1 MGSMF
6 GRRGKSL
13 KELIGLQHEGLQ
25 ELIRLQHEELRRWD
39 EEARHRQEESSRR
52 QEESRRRQEESRR
65 RQEEWEEESRQ
76 WREESRQAIEK
87 SNRAIEDFREFNREI
102 LLRNEKVYTS
112 VLQRLELLAEEIRE
126 HRDET
131 RAQTKAL
138 LRLLDRFDGPG
149 GLAAA

>member
-39 EEARHRQEESSRR
+39 EEARLR
-52 QEESRRRQEESRR
+52 QEESRRRQEESRA
-65 RQEEWEEESRQ
+65 RQEEWEK
-76 WREESRQAIEK
+76 ESRQAMER
-87 SNRAIEDFREFNREI
+87 SARAIEDFREFNREI

-138 LRLLDRFDGPG
+138 LKLLDRFDGPG

>member
-1 MGSMF
+1 MF

-39 EEARHRQEESSRR
+39 EEARHRQEES
-52 QEESRRRQEESRR
+52 RR

-76 WREESRQAIEK
+76 WREESRQAMER
-87 SNRAIEDFREFNREI
+87 SARAIEDFREFNREI

>member
-1 MGSMF
+1 MF

-39 EEARHRQEESSRR
+39 EEARHRQEESRH
-52 QEESRRRQEESRR
+52 
-65 RQEEWEEESRQ
+65 RQEEWEK
-76 WREESRQAIEK
+76 ESRQAMER
-87 SNRAIEDFREFNREI
+87 SARAIEDFREFNREI

-138 LRLLDRFDGPG
+138 LKLLDRFDGPG